1 MCFGLLVVHFEVP
14 KNGRAKGFFG
24 KSGDVLYFER
34 LSELLGQ
41 KKCEIGVLGP
51 NFSKCILK

>member
-1 MCFGLLVVHFEVP
+1 M
-14 KNGRAKGFFG
+14 GRADGFFG
-24 KSGDVLYFER
+24 KSGDVLNFEGR
-34 LSELLGQ
+34 SELLGR